1 MKVILLSDVKNI
13 GKKGDVKE
21 VSDGYARN
29 FLIRNHLALEA
40 TRKSMEILSQQK
52 ADAAARNEQLKQE
65 ALETKEKL
73 EKLTLS
79 FKVKASS
86 EGKMFGSV
94 SNGKIAEMLEKD
106 YGIKVDKKKFADSG
120 NLTTLGVHEVGVKLF
135 EGVTARIKVSIE
147 SL

>member
-1 MKVILLSDVKNI
+1 
-13 GKKGDVKE
+13 
-21 VSDGYARN
+21 
-29 FLIRNHLALEA
+29 
-40 TRKSMEILSQQK
+40 
-52 ADAAARNEQLKQE
+52 
-65 ALETKEKL
+65 EKL

>member
-40 TRKSMEILSQQK
+40 TKKSMEILSQQK
-52 ADAAARNEQLKQE
+52 ADAAARNEQLRQE
-65 ALETKEKL
+65 ALEIKEKL

-79 FKVKASS
+79 F
-86 EGKMFGSV
+86 
-94 SNGKIAEMLEKD
+94 
-106 YGIKVDKKKFADSG
+106 
-120 NLTTLGVHEVGVKLF
+120 
-135 EGVTARIKVSIE
+135 
-147 SL
+147 